1 MGAPGRR
8 APRAKPDAPV
18 MAPLTGN
25 PWWADFYARHRLPPL
40 SDADEA
46 TARILG
52 RHGAERGLA
61 SPRPDD
67 RTALEAQAELAAGE
81 THHRIVLRA
90 YEYAETD
97 PRRQQTLRLGAAFAD
112 ADLGEAARL
121 VSRWIRRGRS
131 DGPSPSP

>member
-1 MGAPGRR
+1 
-8 APRAKPDAPV
+8 

-67 RTALEAQAELAAGE
+67 RTALEAQAELAARE
-81 THHRIVLRA
+81 SHHRIVLRA

-97 PRRQQTLRLGAAFAD
+97 PRRRQTLHLGDAFAD
-112 ADLGEAARL
+112 GDLGPAADLVG
-121 VSRWIRRGRS
+121 RWIRRGRI
-131 DGPSPSP
+131 D

>member
-1 MGAPGRR
+1 MGVPTRRR
-8 APRAKPDAPV
+8 APRGQPDAPV

-25 PWWADFYARHRLPPL
+25 PWWRDFYARHRLPPL
-40 SDADEA
+40 SAADEA

-61 SPRPDD
+61 SPRSAD

-97 PRRQQTLRLGAAFAD
+97 PRRRQTLRLGAAFAD
-112 ADLGEAARL
+112 GDLGEAAHL
-121 VSRWIRRGRS
+121 VSRWIRRGRI
-131 DGPSPSP
+131 D